1 MAPTTKTKAIDIAPG
16 HVKAW
21 QAQLTESGPEVTLI
35 RVPISSTAV
44 DRDGDEFSMAGLESM
59 AAALRSG
66 KVPLYL
72 DHGRLPNGTR
82 LYGALDM
89 VGAWIDGEIDGDK
102 LYGTA
107 FIEPGNWLGDTLVRK
122 ISAGLPIGFSAGFWI
137 NEAREKPNGG
147 LIFDDVSLWEVSAVG
162 IPSNPDAVNSAAV
175 AAVVKSLRIK
185 AGLEPEGDDTV
196 VNTPKKKKDPEEVD
210 PEEDKV
216 TKPCPDEDE
225 EDRKKKQPEEE
236 PDEDEEEEKRR
247 KQSDDEEEEDEEEEE
262 KQPDDNEE
270 DEEEDEEEKY
280 VEILDEK
287 AIRTIVA
294 EEVKKALKPIADRLT
309 VVDEIKTLIKEE
321 AKPTKRKT
329 GPRAI
334 VVARDTKPV
343 QTKNTEPAGEPD
355 IIIP

>member
-1 MAPTTKTKAIDIAPG
+1 
-16 HVKAW
+16 
-21 QAQLTESGPEVTLI
+21 
-35 RVPISSTAV
+35 
-44 DRDGDEFSMAGLESM
+44 
-59 AAALRSG
+59 
-66 KVPLYL
+66 
-72 DHGRLPNGTR
+72 
-82 LYGALDM
+82 
-89 VGAWIDGEIDGDK
+89 
-102 LYGTA
+102 
-107 FIEPGNWLGDTLVRK
+107 
-122 ISAGLPIGFSAGFWI
+122 
-137 NEAREKPNGG
+137 
-147 LIFDDVSLWEVSAVG
+147 
-162 IPSNPDAVNSAAV
+162 VNSAAV

-270 DEEEDEEEKY
+270 DEDEDEEKY

-287 AIRTIVA
+287 AVRAIIA
-294 EEVKKALKPIADRLT
+294 EEVEKALKPIADRLAA
-309 VVDEIKTLIKEE
+309 VDEIKTLIKEE
-321 AKPTKRKT
+321 TKPKRKT

>member
-1 MAPTTKTKAIDIAPG
+1 MTPSKIKSIDTEPG

-122 ISAGLPIGFSAGFWI
+122 ISAGLPIGFSAGFWV

-236 PDEDEEEEKRR
+236 PGEDEEEK
-247 KQSDDEEEEDEEEEE
+247 KQSDDDE
-262 KQPDDNEE
+262 
-270 DEEEDEEEKY
+270 EEEDEEEKY

-287 AIRTIVA
+287 AFRTIVA

-334 VVARDTKPV
+334 VVARGTESV

>member
-35 RVPISSTAV
+35 RVPISSTVV

-72 DHGRLPNGTR
+72 DHGQLPNGTR

-89 VGAWIDGEIDGDK
+89 VGAWINGEIEGDK

-107 FIEPGNWLGDTLVRK
+107 FLEPGNWLGDTLIRK
-122 ISAGLPIGFSAGFWI
+122 IDVGLPIGFSAGFWV

-175 AAVVKSLRIK
+175 AAVVKSLRVK
-185 AGLEPEGDDTV
+185 AGLETDEMKRKTKE
-196 VNTPKKKKDPEEVD
+196 TEEEPKEEEQ
-210 PEEDKV
+210 EE
-216 TKPCPDEDE
+216 E
-225 EDRKKKQPEEE
+225 KQPESC
-236 PDEDEEEEKRR
+236 EEEEKA
-247 KQSDDEEEEDEEEEE
+247 QEEEPTEEEEEE
-262 KQPDDNEE
+262 KSYE
-270 DEEEDEEEKY
+270 
-280 VEILDEK
+280 VLDE
-287 AIRTIVA
+287 AQIRQIVA
-294 EEVKKALKPIADRLT
+294 EEVGKALAPITEALKSLA
-309 VVDEIKTLIKEE
+309 VLNEIKALV
-321 AKPTKRKT
+321 TKAVATRSK
-329 GPRAI
+329 GPRGI
-334 VVARDTKPV
+334 VVAREVKEPQKNPETPAASPYKPLY
-343 QTKNTEPAGEPD
+343 
-355 IIIP
+355 

>member
-16 HVKAW
+16 HAKAW

-89 VGAWIDGEIDGDK
+89 VGAWINGEIEGDK

-107 FIEPGNWLGDTLVRK
+107 FLEPGNWLGDTLIRK
-122 ISAGLPIGFSAGFWI
+122 IDVGLPIGFSAGFWV
-137 NEAREKPNGG
+137 NEAREKHNGG

-185 AGLEPEGDDTV
+185 AGLEPEGDTMVD
-196 VNTPKKKKDPEEVD
+196 TPKKKKDPEEVD
-210 PEEDKV
+210 PEKDKT

-225 EDRKKKQPEEE
+225 DDRKKKQPEEE
-236 PDEDEEEEKRR
+236 PDEDEEEK
-247 KQSDDEEEEDEEEEE
+247 KQSDDDE
-262 KQPDDNEE
+262 
-270 DEEEDEEEKY
+270 EEEDEEEKY

-334 VVARDTKPV
+334 VVARGTESV

>member
-1 MAPTTKTKAIDIAPG
+1 MTPSKIKSIDTEPG

-122 ISAGLPIGFSAGFWI
+122 ISAGLPIGFSAGFWV

-236 PDEDEEEEKRR
+236 PGEDEEEK
-247 KQSDDEEEEDEEEEE
+247 KQSDDDE
-262 KQPDDNEE
+262 
-270 DEEEDEEEKY
+270 EEEDEEEKY

-287 AIRTIVA
+287 AFRTIVA